1 MIDDERIVRGR
12 ELGVRLLFGD
22 RVGVVIFLASLTLF
36 VALWRTAFLI
46 NDSYTIA
53 NGLYA
58 VANGDISMTVAEYG
72 ALHSPGANLYGG
84 EVFSRNYGV
93 IVLSLPFLYA
103 LRALAAVADL
113 RIALIGGWCLLLF
126 ATLLLTGRVLD
137 RRRAFTVGGG
147 VLVVVLFGG
156 NVALATPLSQVP
168 FDLLALQLFH
178 MTVAAFAGT
187 LAYRLLATTD
197 GRRVGVVAAV
207 VVVGGTPL
215 AFWASVPKRHVITAA
230 VALAVALGLTYSRRE
245 NHEWAFEARAL
256 CYVLIALLAWI
267 HAPEA
272 LVLFTAFLAVDVP
285 TAPSNGLK
293 TVGAL
298 GAVFLVALLPLFV
311 TNALISGD
319 PLTVPR
325 MLRSVSPDADISL
338 TGSGGGGSGGGSG
351 SSGGSGGVRIPGF
364 LLVGIALLQSA
375 VEPLQRLLDLL
386 LGGVEALIAKPGE
399 AYRALLR
406 SGYVESVARRSEDT
420 AAANLSLLESAPVLA
435 AVVGLVPA
443 GLAAGRRS
451 VQRRA
456 LPDGFTTG
464 DVFLSL
470 FVVALSLVYIASL
483 PLHAQVTVRYLFPIT
498 PLLVVLVFRL
508 APVRRTLATHWRTVL
523 WSCAAAV
530 LIGGQ
535 FVLVA
540 LLALDVGRGE
550 AFQLHALL
558 ALGVATL
565 LGGWTLV
572 ASLTDRLDR
581 LGAVCLGVAV
591 AATTVFVGFAAVEYF
606 PLGQSHALPM
616 MRALA
621 DLLPIQ

>member
-1 MIDDERIVRGR
+1 MIDDGRIARSR
-12 ELGVRLLFGD
+12 ELGIRLLFGD
-22 RVGVVIFLASLTLF
+22 RVGLVLFLASLTLF
-36 VALWRTAFLI
+36 ATLWRTAFLI

-72 ALHSPGANLYGG
+72 ALYSPGANLYGG
-84 EVFSRNYGV
+84 ETFSRNYGV

-103 LRALAAVADL
+103 LRGVGAVADL
-113 RIALIGGWCLLLF
+113 RIALIGVWCLLLF

-147 VLVVVLFGG
+147 VLVVALFGL
-156 NVALATPLSQVP
+156 NVALATPLSPVP
-168 FDLLALQLFH
+168 FELLALQLFH

-215 AFWASVPKRHVITAA
+215 AFWASVPKRHVVTAA
-230 VALAVALGLTYSRRE
+230 VALAVALGITYSRHE
-245 NHEWAFEARAL
+245 NREWAFEARAL

-298 GAVFLVALLPLFV
+298 GVVFLVALLPLFV
-311 TNALISGD
+311 TNALITGD

-338 TGSGGGGSGGGSG
+338 TGSGGGGSGG
-351 SSGGSGGVRIPGF
+351 SGGSGGVRLPGF

-386 LGGVEALIAKPGE
+386 LGGVGTLTTNPDD
-399 AYRALLR
+399 AYRTLLR

-435 AVVGLVPA
+435 AMVGLVPTVVV
-443 GLAAGRRS
+443 GTRRTVKRRS
-451 VQRRA
+451 
-456 LPDGFTTG
+456 LPDCLTTG
-464 DVFLSL
+464 DVFLSI

-508 APVRRTLATHWRTVL
+508 APVRRTLAVHWRTAL
-523 WSCAAAV
+523 WSCTGAV

-540 LLALDVGRGE
+540 LFALDVGRGE

-558 ALGVATL
+558 ALGIGTL
-565 LGGWTLV
+565 LGGWSLV
-572 ASLTDRLDR
+572 ASLTDRFDR
-581 LGAVCLGVAV
+581 LGAACLGVAV

-606 PLGQSHALPM
+606 PLGRSHTLPM
-616 MRALA
+616 MRALS